1 MCEKCGENKKCN
13 CKLTN
18 DKKWLYTLYTTLIFI
33 LVANPYSYKLVNSIV
48 GNVSNKKGCP
58 TMVGF
63 ILHAIVFTLILRAI
77 M

>member
-1 MCEKCGENKKCN
+1 MCENCGKTEKCN
-13 CKLTN
+13 CNLTN

-33 LVANPYSYKLVNSIV
+33 VVANPYSYKFVNSIV

-58 TMVGF
+58 TIFGF
-63 ILHAIVFTLILRAI
+63 ILHTIVFTLLLRAI